1 MSRKSFS
8 TPSDQDRDQKT
19 LEKLI
24 GLGPRSMQK
33 SYYPELK
40 ARLDELTRFRT
51 LLDNTNDLIIL
62 ISVTSGK
69 IIDANKTTE
78 SLFGLESSRIVGQ
91 PLNSFMDQREAD
103 IIYAFF
109 RQKDS
114 CSRIIQSRFLTP
126 DNRTIPVEINCKH
139 VRMKPNGYGVLIARN
154 VTDQEKAR
162 HEIELQRAFYRQLFD
177 NSPKAM
183 VLSDE
188 KFQVADINKAFTSL
202 FGYRSRDLAGK
213 NINKLIIPREQKHE
227 KHEIEHQVQDGR
239 PVNFE
244 TRRITRTGQILDME
258 VLCVP
263 VTFAGKFNGFFSIF
277 SDLTE
282 KLRMERDLAR
292 QQKLE
297 SIALLAGGI
306 AHDFNNILAI
316 ILANTS
322 LGKTQSS
329 DNPQIKENLN
339 KIENASLRAKDLTRQ
354 LITFAKGGQ
363 PVKDSFDLKKL
374 LRDTVNFAMSG
385 SASRVVFDIDQN
397 LKPVFADQGQISQ
410 VIQNL
415 TINADQAMPDNGL
428 LRIAARNIVLD
439 EYNESALP
447 PGDYVLVKF
456 TDNGTG
462 IRPEDINRIF
472 DPYFTTK
479 EHGSGLG
486 LAVTHSI
493 IKKHG
498 ASIKVQSSPGQ
509 GTEFT
514 IVLQTSDK
522 PPKQESAETR
532 HKPVSARVLLMDDEP
547 DILEVT
553 AEYLETIG
561 YSVEVAR
568 NGNEALSL
576 YLAAWNQHQPFDIVV
591 SDLTVPGGMGGKELI
606 HELKKTNP
614 DLKAIVSSGYA
625 DDPVISEHK
634 AHGFSAMIVKP
645 YSIEELDRLIQKC
658 LQK

>member
-8 TPSDQDRDQKT
+8 TPSDRDRDQKT

-40 ARLDELTRFRT
+40 ARLDELTRFKT

-62 ISVTSGK
+62 ISVASGR
-69 IIDANKTTE
+69 IIDANKTIE
-78 SLFGLESSRIVGQ
+78 SLFGLEPVRIVGQ

-114 CSRIIQSRFLTP
+114 CSRIIQSRFITP

-139 VRMKPNGYGVLIARN
+139 VRLKPDGYGVLIARN
-154 VTDQEKAR
+154 ITDQEKAR

-188 KFQVADINKAFTSL
+188 NLLVVDINKAFTSL
-202 FGYRSRDLAGK
+202 FGYRSRDLAGQD
-213 NINKLIIPREQKHE
+213 INELIIPREQRHE
-227 KHEIEHQVQDGR
+227 KKEIEQHVQDGK

-244 TRRITRTGQILDME
+244 TRRITRAGQIIDVE

-263 VTFAGKFNGFFSIF
+263 VTFDGKFNGFFSIF

-322 LGKTQSS
+322 LGKTLSPDS
-329 DNPQIKENLN
+329 PQIQDNLD

-354 LITFAKGGQ
+354 LITFAKGGE
-363 PVKDSFDLKKL
+363 PVKDTFDLKKL
-374 LRDTVNFAMSG
+374 LQDTVSFAMSG
-385 SASRVVFDIDQN
+385 SSSRISFDMDHP

-410 VIQNL
+410 IIQNL
-415 TINADQAMPDNGL
+415 AINADQAMPDKGL
-428 LRIAARNIVLD
+428 LKIKARNIVLD
-439 EYNESALP
+439 IQNDYALP
-447 PGDYVLVKF
+447 PGDHVLVKF
-456 TDNGTG
+456 ADNGTG

-479 EHGSGLG
+479 QHGSGLG

-493 IKKHG
+493 VKKHG
-498 ASIKVQSSPGQ
+498 AFIKVESTPGK

-514 IVLQTSDK
+514 IVLQASDQA
-522 PPKQESAETR
+522 PKQESTHAG
-532 HKPVSARVLLMDDEP
+532 HKPVNARVLLMDDEP

-553 AEYLETIG
+553 AEYLETMG
-561 YSVEVAR
+561 YSVEKAR
-568 NGNEALSL
+568 DGHEAISL
-576 YLAAWNQHQPFDIVV
+576 YLTALNNDQTFDIVV

-606 HELKKTNP
+606 RELKDINP
-614 DLKAIVSSGYA
+614 DLRAIVSSGYA

-634 AHGFSAMIVKP
+634 AYGFSAMIVKP
-645 YSIEELDRLIQKC
+645 YSIEELDRLIREC

>member
-8 TPSDQDRDQKT
+8 TPSERDGDQKT

-62 ISVTSGK
+62 VNVSSGK
-69 IIDANKTTE
+69 IIDVNKTTE
-78 SLFGLESSRIVGQ
+78 SLFGLESSRIVDQ
-91 PLNSFMDQREAD
+91 PLSSFMDQREAD
-103 IIYAFF
+103 IVYAFF
-109 RQKDS
+109 RQKGS
-114 CSRIIQSRFLTP
+114 CSKIIQSRFITP

-139 VRMKPNGYGVLIARN
+139 VRLKPDGYGVLIARN

-162 HEIELQRAFYRQLFD
+162 HEIELQRAFFRQLFD

-183 VLSDE
+183 VLSDK
-188 KFQVADINKAFTSL
+188 KFLAVDTNKGFTSL
-202 FGYRSRDLAGK
+202 FGYSSRDLAGQD
-213 NINKLIIPREQKHE
+213 INEIIIPQEQRHE
-227 KHEIEHQVQDGR
+227 KDEIRQHVQDGK

-244 TRRITRTGQILDME
+244 TRRITKTGQMIDVE

-282 KLRMERDLAR
+282 KLQMERELAK

-306 AHDFNNILAI
+306 AHDFNNILAV

-322 LGKTQSS
+322 LGKTRSS
-329 DNPQIKENLN
+329 DNRQVQDNLR
-339 KIENASLRAKDLTRQ
+339 KIENASLRARDLTRQ

-363 PVKDSFDLKKL
+363 PVKDTFNLKAL
-374 LRDTVNFAMSG
+374 LRDTVSFAMSG

-415 TINADQAMPDNGL
+415 TINADQATPDRGL
-428 LRIAARNIVLD
+428 LRITARNIVLD
-439 EYNESALP
+439 EHNDHALP

-456 TDNGTG
+456 TDNGSG
-462 IRPEDINRIF
+462 IRPVDINRIF

-479 EHGSGLG
+479 QHGSGLG

-493 IKKHG
+493 IKKHES
-498 ASIKVQSSPGQ
+498 SIKVQSTPGQ

-514 IVLQTSDK
+514 IVLQSSDRI
-522 PPKQESAETR
+522 PKQKSAGTER
-532 HKPVSARVLLMDDEP
+532 KPVRARVLLMDDEP

-553 AEYLETIG
+553 AEYLETRG
-561 YSVEVAR
+561 YNVQVAR
-568 NGNEALSL
+568 DGHEALSL
-576 YLAAWNQHQPFDIVV
+576 YLAARNQDRSFDVVV
-591 SDLTVPGGMGGKELI
+591 SDLTVPGGMGGKELVQ
-606 HELKKTNP
+606 ELKNIEP
-614 DLKAIVSSGYA
+614 DLRAIVSSGYA
-625 DDPVISEHK
+625 DDPVISDHK
-634 AHGFSAMIVKP
+634 AYGFSAMIVKP
-645 YSIEELDRLIQKC
+645 YSIEELDRLIQEC
-658 LQK
+658 LQI